1 MTMSDTGS
9 RPPLNPERP
18 APPGDDTEVSDIEVE
33 TPVDEVAPDSTGVS
47 ATAGTE
53 EAPD

>member
-1 MTMSDTGS
+1 MSMSDTGS

-18 APPGDDTEVSDIEVE
+18 APPGEDIEVSDIEVE
-33 TPVDEVAPDSTGVS
+33 TPDDGVAPDGTGVS

>member
-1 MTMSDTGS
+1 MSDTES
-9 RPPLNPERP
+9 RPPLNPEPP
-18 APPGDDTEVSDIEVE
+18 APPGDDIEVSDIEVE
-33 TPVDEVAPDSTGVS
+33 TPDDEVTPDGTGVS